1 MKHNIIFICTGN
13 SCRSQIAEGLLKNEA
28 GHKFNV
34 YSAGSHPSRIHP
46 AAIKVMA
53 EWGID
58 ISNQKSE
65 VIDKYLNE
73 QIDIVVTVCDN
84 ANKSCPSFP
93 GGKIRIHWSIKD
105 PFHNWSDDE
114 KDLEPYR
121 FARNEIKDKIKTLLQ
136 QKDITNL

>member
-1 MKHNIIFICTGN
+1 MQYNIIFICTGN

-28 GHKFNV
+28 GHKLNV

-65 VIDKYLNE
+65 IIDKYLNK

-84 ANKSCPSFP
+84 ANKSCPSFAS
-93 GGKIRIHWSIKD
+93 GKIRIHWSIKD
-105 PFHNWSDDE
+105 PFHNWGDDE

-121 FARNEIKDKIKTLLQ
+121 LARNEIKDKIKTLLQ

>member
-28 GHKFNV
+28 RDKFNV

-46 AAIKVMA
+46 ASIKVMA

-65 VIDKYLNE
+65 IIDKYLNE
-73 QIDIVVTVCDN
+73 KIDIVVTVCDN

-93 GGKIRIHWSIKD
+93 SEGIRIHWSIKD
-105 PFHNWSDDE
+105 PFHSWGDDE

-121 FARNEIKDKIKTLLQ
+121 LVRNEIKDKIKTLLK
-136 QKDITNL
+136 QKDIANL

>member
-1 MKHNIIFICTGN
+1 MKHNLIFICTGN
-13 SCRSQIAEGLLKNEA
+13 SCRSQIAEGLLKDEA
-28 GHKFNV
+28 EHKFNV
-34 YSAGSHPSRIHP
+34 YSAGSHPSKIHP

-65 VIDKYLNE
+65 EIDKYLNK

-84 ANKSCPSFP
+84 ANKSCPSFAS
-93 GGKIRIHWSIKD
+93 GKIRIHWSIKA
-105 PFHNWSDDE
+105 PFVNWGDDE
-114 KDLEPYR
+114 KDLDPYR
-121 FARNEIKDKIKTLLQ
+121 LARNEIKDKIKTLLQ

>member
-28 GHKFNV
+28 GDKFNV

-46 AAIKVMA
+46 ASIKVMA
-53 EWGID
+53 EWGIN
-58 ISNQKSE
+58 IRNQKSE
-65 VIDKYLNE
+65 KIDTYLNKK
-73 QIDIVVTVCDN
+73 IDIVVTVCDN

-93 GGKIRIHWSIKD
+93 SEGIRIHWSIKD
-105 PFHNWSDDE
+105 PFHNWGDDE

-121 FARNEIKDKIKTLLQ
+121 LARNEIKNKIKTLLK

>member
-13 SCRSQIAEGLLKNEA
+13 SCRSQIAEGLFKNEA
-28 GHKFNV
+28 GDKFNV
-34 YSAGSHPSRIHP
+34 YSAGSDPSRLHP
-46 AAIKVMA
+46 ASIKVMA

-65 VIDKYLNE
+65 KIDKYLNKK
-73 QIDIVVTVCDN
+73 IDIVVTVCDN

-93 GGKIRIHWSIKD
+93 SGGNRIHWSIKD
-105 PFHNWSDDE
+105 TFHNWGDDE

-121 FARNEIKDKIKTLLQ
+121 LARNEIKDKIKTLLK

>member
-28 GHKFNV
+28 RDKFNV

-46 AAIKVMA
+46 ASIKVMA

-65 VIDKYLNE
+65 IIDKYLKE
-73 QIDIVVTVCDN
+73 IWKMDRKQITKIFATKKEV
-84 ANKSCPSFP
+84 ASFLLDP
-93 GGKIRIHWSIKD
+93 KLETDSPFLAPVPNRGKIGRASCR
-105 PFHNWSDDE
+105 E
-114 KDLEPYR
+114 R
-121 FARNEIKDKIKTLLQ
+121 V
-136 QKDITNL
+136 

>member
-1 MKHNIIFICTGN
+1 M
-13 SCRSQIAEGLLKNEA
+13 AEGLLKNEA
-28 GHKFNV
+28 RVKFNV

-46 AAIKVMA
+46 ASIKVMA

-65 VIDKYLNE
+65 IIDNYLKKK
-73 QIDIVVTVCDN
+73 IDIVVTVCDN
-84 ANKSCPSFP
+84 ANKSCPNFSNS
-93 GGKIRIHWSIKD
+93 KIRLHWSIKD
-105 PFHNWSDDE
+105 PFHGWGDDE

-121 FARNEIKDKIKTLLQ
+121 LARNKIKDKIKALLK

>member
-28 GHKFNV
+28 GDKFNV

-46 AAIKVMA
+46 ASIKVMA

-65 VIDKYLNE
+65 IIDKYLNE
-73 QIDIVVTVCDN
+73 KIDIVLLSAIMQINPALVFLVRELGYIGVLKTPFITGVMM
-84 ANKSCPSFP
+84 K
-93 GGKIRIHWSIKD
+93 KI
-105 PFHNWSDDE
+105 
-114 KDLEPYR
+114 
-121 FARNEIKDKIKTLLQ
+121 
-136 QKDITNL
+136 

>member
-28 GHKFNV
+28 GDKFNV

-46 AAIKVMA
+46 ASIKVMS

-65 VIDKYLNE
+65 IIDKYLKKK
-73 QIDIVVTVCDN
+73 IDIVVTVCDN
-84 ANKSCPSFP
+84 ANKSCPSFTS
-93 GGKIRIHWSIKD
+93 GKIRIHWSIKD

-121 FARNEIKDKIKTLLQ
+121 LTRNEIKDKIKTLLK